1 MAITIRRVI
10 GRELRRGR
18 SKSCGCLNRDFAS
31 ARAIE
36 RNRKRKIQRGTIVP
50 EWPDPFEDALP
61 ESTPTRAE
69 ASDVATAIY
78 DGVDAVMLSAES
90 ATGLYPREAV
100 EMMSRIIQSTEQHKL
115 YRSIQKPSTAKVR
128 NLPYFSPIWRSSL

>member
-1 MAITIRRVI
+1 LSSGNATRIK
-10 GRELRRGR
+10 
-18 SKSCGCLNRDFAS
+18 SKSELGYGTCQS
-31 ARAIE
+31 AEENADR
-36 RNRKRKIQRGTIVP
+36 RRKQEVDDNSRLAGKPVIVATQML
-50 EWPDPFEDALP
+50 DSMIAAA
-61 ESTPTRAE
+61 TPTRAE

>member
-1 MAITIRRVI
+1 MQLGWPFAVLGPNASLASKT
-10 GRELRRGR
+10 EL
-18 SKSCGCLNRDFAS
+18 
-31 ARAIE
+31 
-36 RNRKRKIQRGTIVP
+36 IVATQMLDSMIAAP
-50 EWPDPFEDALP
+50 
-61 ESTPTRAE
+61 TPTRAE
-69 ASDVATAIY
+69 ASDVATAIC

-128 NLPYFSPIWRSSL
+128 NLPYFSPIWRSSV

>member
-1 MAITIRRVI
+1 M
-10 GRELRRGR
+10 
-18 SKSCGCLNRDFAS
+18 
-31 ARAIE
+31 
-36 RNRKRKIQRGTIVP
+36 IVATQMLDSMIAAP
-50 EWPDPFEDALP
+50 
-61 ESTPTRAE
+61 TPTRAE
-69 ASDVATAIY
+69 ASDVAAAIY

>member
-1 MAITIRRVI
+1 LSSGNATRIK
-10 GRELRRGR
+10 
-18 SKSCGCLNRDFAS
+18 SKSELGYGTCQS
-31 ARAIE
+31 AEENADR
-36 RNRKRKIQRGTIVP
+36 RRKQEVDDNSRLAGKPVIVATQMLDSMIAAP
-50 EWPDPFEDALP
+50 
-61 ESTPTRAE
+61 TPTRAE

-128 NLPYFSPIWRSSL
+128 NLPYFSPIWRSSV

>member
-1 MAITIRRVI
+1 V
-10 GRELRRGR
+10 
-18 SKSCGCLNRDFAS
+18 AS
-31 ARAIE
+31 ASMSGE
-36 RNRKRKIQRGTIVP
+36 KIAAPLQSISRRQHSIAAP
-50 EWPDPFEDALP
+50 
-61 ESTPTRAE
+61 TPTRAE